1 MCQSFL
7 SPRCL
12 SPRVTRGQVERLGPH
27 HRHWL
32 LPAHHTAVR
41 TSQHGGRAGCD
52 PRAGRQSSWGPSLLF
67 LLAAGVLISPSG
79 EGPRLI
85 LVLGRGWGKKPC
97 YKFASEPGAR
107 YLTPYHRCALSK
119 AFEFSVG
126 KEEAAGRCALISPFG
141 GTKGGGWTAA
151 ALGGAGGLRA
161 KPLPFTFP
169 RETQPSLPTGQRVLP
184 RKKQR
189 VRSLT
194 YTRARAPLAYC
205 HPHASSPSA
214 PSPKAKTQSVRS
226 SLKSTTANLTL
237 PPLGR
242 LKLALT
248 ATFTGDVTPLG
259 LPESSQLCPLPGGSR
274 GCE

>member
-141 GTKGGGWTAA
+141 GTKGRGGQQLHWGNWGAEGKAA
-151 ALGGAGGLRA
+151 ALHISKGNPALPPHWPEGSPQKEAKGA
-161 KPLPFTFP
+161 FP
-169 RETQPSLPTGQRVLP
+169 YIHTC
-184 RKKQR
+184 
-189 VRSLT
+189 
-194 YTRARAPLAYC
+194 TRA
-205 HPHASSPSA
+205 
-214 PSPKAKTQSVRS
+214 S
-226 SLKSTTANLTL
+226 SLLSPT
-237 PPLGR
+237 R
-242 LKLALT
+242 
-248 ATFTGDVTPLG
+248 
-259 LPESSQLCPLPGGSR
+259 
-274 GCE
+274 